1 MTGMAL
7 VRQFYKT
14 FVGPM
19 RLRPWGRLSNAN
31 NHAGVRCSL
40 PRRRPCAAGR
50 GVACCFRQPPRA
62 SSERLPACSMLGCT
76 SCADGQ
82 TPAKVLMVDG

>member
-19 RLRPWGRLSNAN
+19 RLRPWGRLSNAKQSCWS
-31 NHAGVRCSL
+31 ALQLASQAALCSWQ
-40 PRRRPCAAGR
+40 R
-50 GVACCFRQPPRA
+50 GGLL
-62 SSERLPACSMLGCT
+62 LPAASPC
-76 SCADGQ
+76 Q
-82 TPAKVLMVDG
+82 Q